1 MSGAGTSIPGPKKAF
16 LANSIAKRLVTLSN
30 SFSEY
35 FLGSMQTPGKIA
47 NKQLVRNVFST
58 TKNSKLRTSLATTKR
73 HVDTGTFVGHQG
85 GQGLHLIGADVHRVT
100 DATFA
105 RSPNKNH
112 LINNR

>member
-35 FLGSMQTPGKIA
+35 FLGSMQTPEKIV
-47 NKQLVRNVFST
+47 NKQLIRGEFLKPKKSP
-58 TKNSKLRTSLATTKR
+58 KIRTSLATSKR

-85 GQGLHLIGADVHRVT
+85 RQGLDFIGTDISTVT
-100 DATFA
+100 DT
-105 RSPNKNH
+105 
-112 LINNR
+112 